1 MKQNFGREKFHTLMR
16 LAGVLKLQYYILLK
30 IQKFVCYMAVEEMTI
45 GCTQQILTSI
55 KIVTYMNA
63 IVHVP
68 FAHHNL
74 KLFNTTYQVF

>member
-1 MKQNFGREKFHTLMR
+1 MAVQS
-16 LAGVLKLQYYILLK
+16 
-30 IQKFVCYMAVEEMTI
+30 YMAVEEMTI
-45 GCTQQILTSI
+45 GCTHYIEQILTSI

-63 IVHVP
+63 IVHVL